1 MALICLL
8 NIGIEI
14 YEHHEY
20 SHTLLVLPLIFLH
33 KIDTIQ
39 TNQSKFPILEL
50 RNLSNF
56 MNSIKGHQYILS
68 DHWRAKDHYDYY
80 W

>member
-14 YEHHEY
+14 NEDYEN
-20 SHTLLVLPLIFLH
+20 SHTLLVLPLIFPPQNGY
-33 KIDTIQ
+33 Q

-50 RNLSNF
+50 MNLSNF

-68 DHWRAKDHYDYY
+68 DYWSGKYHYNY
-80 W
+80 